1 MAYRFKSEGITALMK
16 QIAKLDDKAEFIA
29 SQALFDGAGVVA
41 AEINKQ
47 AKSIQTAPFKY
58 AKPGETRMPSP
69 EEKEIIT
76 NNGAVGIAKF
86 RRNLGSVDTSVGYN
100 GSGYAPVTWNHMNS
114 MARTNYKATPFKGND
129 VTASSTLKWL
139 RNQGGSEKYGI
150 SATIGKGD
158 QDMKPVGVVANS
170 INSGTSFMKKQ
181 PFMRKAFTAAKPRCE
196 AAIIKRAESLLDTI
210 LNEKESGGKS
220 A

>member
-1 MAYRFKSEGITALMK
+1 MK
-16 QIAKLDDKAEFIA
+16 QIAKLEDKAEFIA
-29 SQALFDGAGVVA
+29 SQALFDGAGVMA

-47 AKSIQTAPFKY
+47 AKSIRTAPFKY
-58 AKPGETRMPSP
+58 ARPGETRMPSP

-76 NNGAVGIAKF
+76 DNGAVGIAKF

-100 GSGYAPVTWNHMNS
+100 GSGYAPVKWNHMNS
-114 MARTNYKATPFKGND
+114 MARTNYKATKFKGND

-170 INSGTSFMKKQ
+170 INSGTSFMNKQ
-181 PFMRKAFTAAKPRCE
+181 PFMRKAFSAAKPRCE